1 MARGLNIE
9 QWRQELLDAFHHED
23 EARARMLV
31 SQPGPRKARTL
42 LEAMLEE
49 ADALV
54 RQAAAFGLG
63 ELGGA
68 ASAKLLEQQLAQE
81 EAQGTHDGEAVVEA
95 ITDALGR
102 LESTDARA
110 SLIRRL
116 RRLVAGKP
124 SASDI
129 NAVAC
134 ALWRRR
140 HPDLLSTIPPCLQPL
155 PLPASRPLHGL
166 LVLLET
172 SPEALPSWVR
182 EPSVP
187 LEYKTGVL
195 MLLEE
200 ELPPSL
206 VPALPAFISTAHE
219 VQELATL
226 QRGAPS
232 YYCECLLSLLL
243 THREPLLEE
252 LPPEALSELH
262 DLARELV
269 ASVAP
274 NCSFRAAMLLR
285 YIGRPEDVDLLL
297 AHRPEDDVG
306 AKSFED
312 VVQALRHRYELS
324 APVPAKTQDVE

>member
-1 MARGLNIE
+1 MARGTLPGHRE
-9 QWRQELLDAFHHED
+9 G
-23 EARARMLV
+23 V
-31 SQPGPRKARTL
+31 S
-42 LEAMLEE
+42 
-49 ADALV
+49 
-54 RQAAAFGLG
+54 GLG
-63 ELGGA
+63 ELGRA
-68 ASAKLLEQQLAQE
+68 ASAERLEQQLALE
-81 EAQGTHDGEAVVEA
+81 EARGTHDSEAVVEA

-102 LESTDARA
+102 LEGAGARA

-140 HPDLLSTIPPCLQPL
+140 HPDLLSAIPPCLQPL
-155 PLPASRPLHGL
+155 TLPASRPLHGL
-166 LVLLET
+166 LALLEK

-200 ELPPSL
+200 EIPPSL
-206 VPALPAFISTAHE
+206 VPALPAFLSTARE
-219 VQELATL
+219 VLDKAIR
-226 QRGAPS
+226 QRGEPS

-262 DLARELV
+262 DLACGLV

-285 YIGRPEDVDLLL
+285 YIGRPEDADLLL

-306 AKSFED
+306 AKAFDD
-312 VVQALRHRYELS
+312 VVQALRHRPEKVS
-324 APVPAKTQDVE
+324 WDS